1 MSLIP
6 PHRSE
11 TDRSAAIGNHATAGP
26 RLQSRRLDR
35 FLEWLIT
42 LGGLSVIAAVLLIA
56 FYLVYKVVPMF
67 QLASIGLTAEF
78 SLPQLASG
86 ASIYLSSDEQL
97 QSGFRLTRSGEAIFF
112 SLVDG
117 SPVHSLQL
125 PLPAGAFISSVAVDT
140 DAGGLLA
147 LGLNNG
153 SVMLLRRDDELGYVG
168 QQRTT
173 TPRIEYPYGRDTFEL
188 VAGADL
194 RALAVREDQD
204 GALLVAQT
212 AGVLSAALLRKPTAL
227 ASRPVL
233 QALPLVLPSM
243 PVAKK
248 LLLSHDKRWLALLDK
263 RGGIHAALLQPGQ
276 EASIVSVQPGTGGVQ
291 DIGWMLGG
299 QSLVSLGDDGVA
311 TQWFMLRN
319 APPHANTLQLA
330 RVREFTA
337 GSAPLLHFAA
347 EPGRKGFASIDDT
360 GTLSLFNTTAERQ
373 LLRLHLTDKAIVAM
387 ALSPRA
393 DALLLETVDGRLALW
408 SINNQYPEVSSSALW
423 SKVWYE
429 GYPEPEYVWQSS
441 SASTN
446 FEPKLSLVPLVFG
459 TLKAAFYAMLIAT
472 PLALGG
478 AIFTAYFMAPVMRAK
493 VKPLIELMEAL
504 PTVILGFLAGLWLA
518 PVLESHMI
526 GVFLLLLAL
535 PAIILLV
542 AVAWHLLPL
551 SVSTR
556 IPQGWQA
563 AFLIP
568 VIVLA
573 GWSCFAVSPVVEQS
587 LFGGDFVAWL
597 TQDLGVRFDQR
608 NALVV
613 GIAMGFAIIPTIF
626 SIAEDAIFSV
636 PRHLTLGALALGA
649 KPWQTLAEVILPMAS
664 PAIFSALIIG
674 FGRAIGETMIV
685 LMATGNTPIMDV
697 NIFEGMRTLA
707 ATIAMEIPEAEVDS
721 SHYRV
726 LFLAGFVLF
735 AMTFVFNTIAELI
748 SYRLR
753 VKYSRI

>member
-6 PHRSE
+6 PYNSE
-11 TDRSAAIGNHATAGP
+11 TDRSSALGNHATAGA
-26 RLQSRRLDR
+26 RIQSRLLDR

-67 QLASIGLTAEF
+67 QPASIDLTTEF

-86 ASIYLSSDEQL
+86 ASIYLSSDEHL

-117 SPVHSLQL
+117 SPGHILQL
-125 PLPAGAFISSVAVDT
+125 PLPAGALISTVAVDT

-147 LGLNNG
+147 LGLDNG
-153 SVMLLRRDDELGYVG
+153 SVMLLRRNDEVGYVG

-173 TPRIEYPYGRDTFEL
+173 IPRIEYPYGRDIFEL
-188 VAGADL
+188 AAEADL
-194 RALAVREDQD
+194 EALAVREDPD
-204 GALLVAQT
+204 GVLLVAQT
-212 AGVLSAALLRKPTAL
+212 SDALRAALLTKPTA
-227 ASRPVL
+227 AKSRPVL
-233 QALPLVLPSM
+233 QTIPLVLPSM
-243 PVAKK
+243 PVAKR
-248 LLLSHDKRWLALLDK
+248 LLLSRDKRWLALLDK
-263 RGGIHAALLQPGQ
+263 QGGVHAASLQPGQ
-276 EASIVSVQPGTGGVQ
+276 EPRIVAVQPGAGRVQ

-299 QSLVSLGDDGVA
+299 QSLIGLGDDGVA
-311 TQWFMLRN
+311 SQWFMLRDL
-319 APPHANTLQLA
+319 PPDANTLYLA
-330 RVREFTA
+330 RVRQFTA
-337 GSAPLLHFAA
+337 GSAPLLQFAA
-347 EPGRKGFASIDDT
+347 EPGRKGFATIDDT
-360 GTLSLFNTTAERQ
+360 GAVSLFNTTAERQ
-373 LLRLHLTDKAIVAM
+373 LLRQHLTDKALVMM
-387 ALSPRA
+387 ALSPWA

-408 SINNQYPEVSSSALW
+408 NIDNHYPEVSWSALW
-423 SKVWYE
+423 GKVWYE
-429 GYPEPEYVWQSS
+429 GYSEPEYVWQSS

-478 AIFTAYFMAPVMRAK
+478 AIFTAYFMAPAMRTK

-535 PAIILLV
+535 PIIILLV
-542 AVAWHLLPL
+542 ALGWHLLPL
-551 SVSTR
+551 SVSAR

-563 AFLIP
+563 AFMIP
-568 VIVLA
+568 VIVVA
-573 GWSCFAVSPVVEQS
+573 GWSCFAVSPLVEQS

-674 FGRAIGETMIV
+674 FGRAVGETMIV

-735 AMTFVFNTIAELI
+735 AMTFVFNTIAELLR
-748 SYRLR
+748 YRLR